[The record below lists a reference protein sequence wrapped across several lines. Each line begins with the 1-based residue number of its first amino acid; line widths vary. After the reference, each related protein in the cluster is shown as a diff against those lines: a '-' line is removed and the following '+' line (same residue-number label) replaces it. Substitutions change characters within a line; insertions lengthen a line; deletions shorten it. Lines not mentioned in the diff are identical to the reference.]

1 MKHRVGVTVA
11 LSMAILLESGCA
23 LQPWFRGLLEK
34 PEAKLDARLVDV
46 EKTVDQHSGL
56 ESRVAGAAA
65 LAREARDRADV
76 AVART
81 DTLDRRQTP
90 AARAA
95 REAARTRSLFGMVH
109 VRFGLDRADLDDKA
123 EKALVNVV
131 KELRQNPGL
140 TLDLEGTRIHAAHA
154 TTTCSSAGVAWRRCV
169 ATCSRAAWTPSAL
182 CSRRGQSASRRRHC
196 RGREASRDGEA
207 DDAVLSFPSR
217 SYGGLSSSVAA
228 HPGGSPAQWLVLP
241 KYTATDALRRSR
253 ILGDAGATSTA
264 ATQ

>member
-23 LQPWFRGLLEK
+23 LQPWFRGLFEK
-34 PEAKLDARLVDV
+34 PEAKLDAQLVDV

-65 LAREARDRADV
+65 LAREVRDRADV

-95 REAARTRSLFGMVH
+95 RPAARTRSLFGMVH

-140 TLDLEGTRIHAAHA
+140 TLDLEGTTRALSGGFDGVLHFAA
-154 TTTCSSAGVAWRRCV
+154 RCPNFML
-169 ATCSRAAWTPSAL
+169 AAAPSI
-182 CSRRGQSASRRRHC
+182 
-196 RGREASRDGEA
+196 
-207 DDAVLSFPSR
+207 
-217 SYGGLSSSVAA
+217 
-228 HPGGSPAQWLVLP
+228 
-241 KYTATDALRRSR
+241 RRSR
-253 ILGDAGATSTA
+253 TGPIARFRPRAVGDPSP
-264 ATQ
+264 

>member
-1 MKHRVGVTVA
+1 MRHRVGVTVA

-23 LQPWFRGLLEK
+23 LQPWFRGLFEK

-46 EKTVDQHSGL
+46 EKTVDQHSGQIAGL

-123 EKALVNVV
+123 EKALVNIV

-140 TLDLEGTRIHAAHA
+140 TLDLEGT
-154 TTTCSSAGVAWRRCV
+154 TD
-169 ATCSRAAWTPSAL
+169 SRGPRDYNMQL
-182 CSRRGQSASRRRHC
+182 SRRRVEAVRRYLLT
-196 RGREASRDGEA
+196 RGVDAQRIVQSSGVGPLRDEGIAEEEKRR
-207 DDAVLSFPSR
+207 VTVKLMTPS
-217 SYGGLSSSVAA
+217 
-228 HPGGSPAQWLVLP
+228 
-241 KYTATDALRRSR
+241 
-253 ILGDAGATSTA
+253 
-264 ATQ
+264 